1 MMQTQTHTLITN
13 CHSGYVRTAA
23 LGTTLPR
30 QKRTLATRKTP
41 HCHVRKEPLPRTRDH
56 TATSETN
63 PSHTQDSTLPHG
75 RRTVATRKTPN
86 CHAGNKH
93 LPHQAKTLQVEKTKR
108 KPKEKQTSNKKIKN
122 HIIKTCSATQKI
134 QRKTFDK
141 LKMHVAEQLCHTW
154 HANAAT
160 YVGFTAPIQN

>member
-1 MMQTQTHTLITN
+1 MN
-13 CHSGYVRTAA
+13 GHSGYVRTAA

-30 QKRTLATRKTP
+30 QKGTLATRKTP

-63 PSHTQDSTLPHG
+63 PCHTQDSTLPHG
-75 RRTVATRKTPN
+75 RRTAVTRKTPN

-108 KPKEKQTSNKKIKN
+108 KPKEKQTSNKKNIKQSHYKN
-122 HIIKTCSATQKI
+122 MFCDPKNPKKNIRQIENARGRTA
-134 QRKTFDK
+134 
-141 LKMHVAEQLCHTW
+141 LPHVARQCCHICRLHST
-154 HANAAT
+154 NPKLGN
-160 YVGFTAPIQN
+160 VKF